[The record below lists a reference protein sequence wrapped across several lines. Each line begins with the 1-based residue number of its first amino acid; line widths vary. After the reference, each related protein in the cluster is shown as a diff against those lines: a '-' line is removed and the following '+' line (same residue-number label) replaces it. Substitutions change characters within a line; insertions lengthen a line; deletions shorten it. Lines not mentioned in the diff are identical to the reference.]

1 MITVVG
7 AFASITGDVMA
18 AVESRVMPNEPNTM
32 VNPAKTSSIVV
43 IAFANLSFCS
53 KAFYNLLTCV
63 CVKAIRSSPVR
74 SSAFNLMII

>member
-53 KAFYNLLTCV
+53 KAFYNLVFAL
-63 CVKAIRSSPVR
+63 KLLGPLLLGLRPSI
-74 SSAFNLMII
+74 L